1 MKRRPYSAGTVKL
14 AFWFQEFRKM
24 VELLNQGKTFDEIK
38 KLNQEQ
44 NIFGASTPSRL
55 AQIFSTVSAR
65 IKCMDPSFYPIFL
78 QEDITGQKQLALA
91 ATLAQDT
98 LLYEFVFEVIHEKL
112 ILGDDVLNDMDMRD
126 FFRQKQGQSEK
137 AAAWT
142 DQTLQRLGRAYRTI
156 LMEAGILIKNKES
169 WTIEVPFLD
178 ENVKDWLENH
188 DMTEI
193 VRALSDR

>member
-1 MKRRPYSAGTVKL
+1 
-14 AFWFQEFRKM
+14 
-24 VELLNQGKTFDEIK
+24 
-38 KLNQEQ
+38 
-44 NIFGASTPSRL
+44 
-55 AQIFSTVSAR
+55 
-65 IKCMDPSFYPIFL
+65 
-78 QEDITGQKQLALA
+78 
-91 ATLAQDT
+91 
-98 LLYEFVFEVIHEKL
+98 
-112 ILGDDVLNDMDMRD
+112 MDMRD

-137 AAAWT
+137 AAVWT